1 MSRPSTSGDV
11 CTFPGNNGCP
21 PIYLATEANDWTHGN
36 SLYVTS
42 DGNYIIYS
50 ARHQDWVFE
59 IDYQNGAGTGDIVWK
74 LGYQGDF
81 TLTNGDASDWFSHQ
95 HEVEFE
101 LNGQQLLSL
110 FDNGNT
116 RQQPAT
122 TSNSRGQVY
131 LLDTDARTA
140 TLELN
145 ADLGA
150 FSAALGSAQRLTN
163 GNYQFDLGLLNP
175 AQFVEVNPAG
185 AVVSKFQMTNQ
196 QSYRCFRMKDLYTP

>member
-1 MSRPSTSGDV
+1 M
-11 CTFPGNNGCP
+11 
-21 PIYLATEANDWTHGN
+21 
-36 SLYVTS
+36 
-42 DGNYIIYS
+42 
-50 ARHQDWVFE
+50 
-59 IDYQNGAGTGDIVWK
+59 
-74 LGYQGDF
+74 
-81 TLTNGDASDWFSHQ
+81 
-95 HEVEFE
+95 EFE

-150 FSAALGSAQRLTN
+150 FSAAFGSAQRLTN